1 MKCRSLFLLLLVA
14 ISSATAKA
22 QFQPIAP
29 EVFLGVSGGVTL
41 SNTGFSPSIAQS
53 MKMGASGGLV
63 FRYIAERYAGL
74 ILELNYSQA
83 GWKDDFKGGMIN
95 GVPLSYQRTLSYIEF
110 PAMAHIYFGKS
121 NFRYFINLGPKI
133 GYMISESTAC
143 NFTQADKITNPN
155 GSGDHYFMPVQ
166 NRFDYGLTG
175 GMGFELRTKAGCFL
189 IEGRYYFGLGDI
201 YNNATK
207 DPFVASSN
215 QVISANLKY
224 LIQIN
229 KKR

>member
-1 MKCRSLFLLLLVA
+1 
-14 ISSATAKA
+14 
-22 QFQPIAP
+22 
-29 EVFLGVSGGVTL
+29 
-41 SNTGFSPSIAQS
+41 
-53 MKMGASGGLV
+53 
-63 FRYIAERYAGL
+63 
-74 ILELNYSQA
+74 
-83 GWKDDFKGGMIN
+83 MIN

-110 PAMAHIYFGKS
+110 RMAHIYFGKS

-133 GYMISESTAC
+133 GYMISESTVS
-143 NFTQADKITNPN
+143 NFTRVIRSTNPN

-175 GMGFELRTKAGCFL
+175 GMGFVANQSGLFL
-189 IEGRYYFGLGDI
+189 DPSRYYFRTGRYIQQCL
-201 YNNATK
+201 K